1 MALYDDDLSNTRALV
16 VDGNPTSRAILVNQL
31 RDFGVGTVEQ
41 ATRSIDARKVLELKS
56 FDIVLCEQYFQ
67 PGTPTGQDLLD
78 DLRRNQLLPFATV
91 FIMVTGEA
99 TYAKVAEAA
108 ESALDGYLIKP
119 HTATRLAERLYQARQ
134 RKAALADIFAAI
146 ETEDFALGARLC
158 LQRFEERGAYW
169 LYAARIGA
177 ELLMRID
184 DYAQAQKLYEAV
196 IAAKTMPWA
205 KLGVARAQLDRGEPT
220 RAISTLENL
229 ISEDPRYADAYDV
242 LGRAQF
248 ELGNHE
254 QTLAAYR
261 MACAVTPFSISRLQ
275 NLGLMMYYS
284 GDRVEAEK
292 ILGQCARLGLDS
304 KMFDCQTLVLLA
316 FARLECSDRKGLQHC
331 RDDFVKLIDRDEKN
345 PRLQRQAAIVDALI
359 LIMDRQFARAVE
371 AVRAQAGK
379 VKDPAFDFESA
390 TNLLALMAQLANKA
404 IQLDD
409 VEPAVDAMGMRFST
423 GRSMSELLAGAAG
436 VHPAY
441 AERLRSTSAQVL
453 KLAETAVSLSL
464 NGDPAGAVRN
474 LLNHGIETLN
484 AKLIETAHLVLQK
497 YAGKIPD
504 AAELEAAVQQWRKE
518 NGNPSL
524 RPALSEQGRPAG
536 GLSLRTGRK
545 ADGSP
550 AAMFAA
556 AAAAEEAQGEAGS
569 ENPG

>member
-31 RDFGVGTVEQ
+31 REFGVGAVEQ
-41 ATRSIDARKVLELKS
+41 ATRSIDARKVLELKT

-146 ETEDFALGARLC
+146 EAEEFEKGARLC
-158 LQRFEERGAYW
+158 LQRFEARGPFW

-177 ELLMRID
+177 ELLMRIE

-205 KLGVARAQLDRGEPT
+205 KLGVARALLDNGEPT

-229 ISEDPRYADAYDV
+229 ISDDPRYADAYDV

-316 FARLECSDRKGLQHC
+316 FARLECGDRKGLQHC

-409 VEPAVDAMGMRFST
+409 VEPAVDALGLRFST

-441 AERLRSTSAQVL
+441 AERLRTASAHAL
-453 KLAETAVSLSL
+453 KLAEAAMALSL
-464 NGDPAGAVRN
+464 GGDPAGAVRN
-474 LLNHGIETLN
+474 LLIHGNETLN
-484 AKLIETAHLVLQK
+484 AKLIETAHLVLQR
-497 YAGKIPD
+497 YGAKISD
-504 AAELEAAVQQWRKE
+504 AAELQAAVQQWRTR
-518 NGNPSL
+518 NGNPNL
-524 RPALSEQGRPAG
+524 RAALGEQGRPAG
-536 GLSLRTGRK
+536 GLSLRTARK

-550 AAMFAA
+550 AALFAA
-556 AAAAEEAQGEAGS
+556 AAVREAESDTGDETAS
-569 ENPG
+569 

>member
-31 RDFGVGTVEQ
+31 REFGVGTVEQ
-41 ATRSIDARKVLELKS
+41 ATRSIDARKVLELKT

-146 ETEDFALGARLC
+146 EAEDFEKGARLC
-158 LQRFEERGAYW
+158 LQRFEARSAFW

-177 ELLMRID
+177 ELLMRIE

-205 KLGVARAQLDRGEPT
+205 KLGVARAQLDNGEPT

-229 ISEDPRYADAYDV
+229 ISEDPRYVDAYDV

-261 MACAVTPFSISRLQ
+261 MACAVTPFSITRLQ

-316 FARLECSDRKGLQHC
+316 FARLECADRKGLQHC

-359 LIMDRQFARAVE
+359 LIMDRQFARAVDT
-371 AVRAQAGK
+371 VRAMTGK

-390 TNLLALMAQLANKA
+390 TNLIALMAQLANKA

-409 VEPAVDAMGMRFST
+409 VEPAIDALGLRFST

-441 AERLRSTSAQVL
+441 AERLRTASAEVL
-453 KLAETAVSLSL
+453 KLAETAMALSL
-464 NGDPAGAVRN
+464 GGDPAGAVRN
-474 LLNHGIETLN
+474 LLIHGNETLN
-484 AKLIETAHLVLQK
+484 AKLIETAHLVLQR
-497 YAGKIPD
+497 YGAKIAE
-504 AAELEAAVQQWRKE
+504 AAELQAAVQQWRAK
-518 NGNPSL
+518 NGTPNL
-524 RPALSEQGRPAG
+524 RPALGEQGRPAG

-545 ADGSP
+545 AEGSP
-550 AAMFAA
+550 AAVFGAA
-556 AAAAEEAQGEAGS
+556 AAASEADS
-569 ENPG
+569 EDAPTA